1 MQVVKIL
8 LVHNFYGSAAP
19 SGENSA
25 YRAEAGLL
33 QNRGHSV
40 IEFNRH
46 SDEILQQNFYGTLK
60 GAVSAVW
67 NPFSLHALKRT
78 LRETKPDIVHVH
90 NTFPLLSP
98 SVLYAPREQN
108 IPTVMTMH
116 NYRIG
121 CSAGTAVR
129 KDRACT
135 LCLDKKSVIPALRYG
150 CYRESRIATLPVSA
164 MIAFHNAI
172 STWRNTIDA
181 FITLTDFQR
190 ETMVRFGI
198 PSESLFVKP
207 HFLEDPPQPIPWK
220 DRDNKAVF
228 VGRLYAAK
236 GIHVLLEA
244 WKRMGKGAP
253 HLEIVGDGPMRAQLI
268 RSAQESEASDSVS
281 FLGNV
286 SREEAM
292 HRISRAKLLIVPSL
306 CLEGFPMVVQEAF
319 ALGVPVAASNIG
331 SLPSL
336 IADNKNGKLF
346 IPGDAGDI
354 LSCVTGLLVDNTRLR
369 ILGESARREF
379 DEKYTAEKNYT
390 ILMAVYRAATKHRER
405 RPN

>member
-1 MQVVKIL
+1 MKIL
-8 LVHNFYGSAAP
+8 LVHNFYGSTAP
-19 SGENSA
+19 SGENTA
-25 YRAEAGLL
+25 YRAEASLL
-33 QNRGHSV
+33 RNNSHSV

-46 SDEILQQNFYGTLK
+46 SDEILQRNFYGTLK

-67 NPFSLHALKRT
+67 NPFSLFSLKQA

-98 SVLYAPREQN
+98 SVVYAPREQN

-129 KDRACT
+129 KDQACT
-135 LCLDKKSVIPALRYG
+135 LCLDAKSVIPALRFG
-150 CYRESRIATLPVSA
+150 CYRESRMATLPVSA
-164 MIAFHNAI
+164 MIAFHNARN
-172 STWRNTIDA
+172 TWRRNIDA

-190 ETMVRFGI
+190 DTMVRFGI
-198 PSESLFVKP
+198 PAESLFVKP
-207 HFLEDPPQPIPWK
+207 HFLEHPPQPIPWK
-220 DRDNKAVF
+220 DREHKAVF

-236 GIHVLLEA
+236 GIHILLEA
-244 WKRMGKGAP
+244 WKRMGKESP
-253 HLEIVGDGPMRAQLI
+253 RLEVVGDGPMKAQLV
-268 RSAQESEASDSVS
+268 RSVEGSGGSVS

-292 HRISRAKLLIVPSL
+292 RRISSAKLLIVPSL
-306 CLEGFPMVVQEAF
+306 CFEGFPMVVQEAF

-336 IADNKNGKLF
+336 VTENKNGKLF
-346 IPGDAGDI
+346 APGDAGEI
-354 LSCVTGLLVDNTRLR
+354 LSCVKELLANDKKLR
-369 ILGESARREF
+369 FLGEAARREF
-379 DEKYTAEKNYT
+379 DEKYTAEKNYGM
-390 ILMAVYRAATKHRER
+390 LMGIYEAATAR
-405 RPN
+405 RKTRIQ

>member
-1 MQVVKIL
+1 
-8 LVHNFYGSAAP
+8 
-19 SGENSA
+19 
-25 YRAEAGLL
+25 
-33 QNRGHSV
+33 
-40 IEFNRH
+40 
-46 SDEILQQNFYGTLK
+46 
-60 GAVSAVW
+60 
-67 NPFSLHALKRT
+67 
-78 LRETKPDIVHVH
+78 
-90 NTFPLLSP
+90 
-98 SVLYAPREQN
+98 
-108 IPTVMTMH
+108 
-116 NYRIG
+116 
-121 CSAGTAVR
+121 
-129 KDRACT
+129 
-135 LCLDKKSVIPALRYG
+135 
-150 CYRESRIATLPVSA
+150 
-164 MIAFHNAI
+164 MIALHNAM

-207 HFLEDPPQPIPWK
+207 HFLEDPPQPVSWK

-253 HLEIVGDGPMRAQLI
+253 HLEVVGDGPMRAQLV
-268 RSAQESEASDSVS
+268 RSAQESEASDSIS

-292 HRISRAKLLIVPSL
+292 NRISRAKLLIVPSL

-354 LSCVTGLLVDNTRLR
+354 LSCVTGLLADDTRLR
-369 ILGESARREF
+369 ILGESARCEF

-390 ILMAVYRAATKHRER
+390 TLMAVYRAATKHRER

>member
-1 MQVVKIL
+1 MKIL
-8 LVHNFYGSAAP
+8 LVHNFYGSTAP
-19 SGENSA
+19 SGENAA
-25 YRAEAGLL
+25 YSAEAALL

-46 SDEILQQNFYGTLK
+46 SDELLQGNFYGALK

-67 NPFSLHALKRT
+67 NPFSLHALKQK

-98 SVLYAPREQN
+98 SVLYASRELN

-129 KDRACT
+129 KDQACT
-135 LCLDKKSVIPALRYG
+135 LCLDKKSVVPALRYG
-150 CYRESRIATLPVSA
+150 CYRESKIATLPVSA

-172 STWRNTIDA
+172 NTWQANVDA

-190 ETMVRFGI
+190 ETMVHFGI
-198 PSESLFVKP
+198 PTESLFVKP
-207 HFLEDPPQPIPWK
+207 HFLENPPQPIPWE

-253 HLEIVGDGPMRAQLI
+253 RLDVVGDGPMRAQLV
-268 RSAQESEASDSVS
+268 RSIQESEVSDSVS

-286 SREEAM
+286 SHEEAM
-292 HRISRAKLLIVPSL
+292 NRISRAKLLIIPSL
-306 CLEGFPMVVQEAF
+306 CFEGFPMVVQEAF

-331 SLPSL
+331 SLPYL
-336 IADNKNGKLF
+336 ITENKNGKLF
-346 IPGDAGDI
+346 MPGNAGEI
-354 LSCVTGLLVDNTRLR
+354 LSCVKGLLADDKELR
-369 ILGESARREF
+369 TLGEGARREF
-379 DEKYTAEKNYT
+379 DENYTAEKNYS
-390 ILMAVYRAATKHRER
+390 ILMAIYNAAVKHRQRKPIEG
-405 RPN
+405 

>member
-1 MQVVKIL
+1 MKIL

-25 YRAEAGLL
+25 YRAEAVLL

-40 IEFNRH
+40 TEFNRN
-46 SDEILQQNFYGTLK
+46 SDEILQQKFFGTLK
-60 GAVSAVW
+60 GAMSAVW
-67 NPFSLHALKRT
+67 NPFSLRALKRT
-78 LRETKPDIVHVH
+78 LQETKPDIVHVH

-98 SVLYAPREQN
+98 SVLYAPQELN

-129 KDRACT
+129 KDQACT
-135 LCLDKKSVIPALRYG
+135 LCLDKKSVTPALRYG

-164 MIAFHNAI
+164 MIAFHNARD
-172 STWRNTIDA
+172 TWRNTIDA
-181 FITLTDFQR
+181 FITLTDFQK
-190 ETMVRFGI
+190 ETMIRFGI
-198 PSESLFVKP
+198 PSGSLFVKP
-207 HFLEDPPQPIPWK
+207 QFLEHPPRPILWK
-220 DRDNKAVF
+220 ERDNKAIF

-236 GIHVLLEA
+236 GIHVLVEA
-244 WKRMGKGAP
+244 WKRMGKGAM
-253 HLEIVGDGPMRAQLI
+253 HLEVVGDGPMRAQLV
-268 RSAQESEASDSVS
+268 RSTQESGASDSVS

-292 HRISRAKLLIVPSL
+292 TRISKAKLLIIPSL

-331 SLPSL
+331 SLPYL
-336 IADNKNGKLF
+336 IADDKNGKLF

-354 LSCVTGLLVDNTRLR
+354 LSCMKGMLADDKKLR
-369 ILGESARREF
+369 TLGENARREF
-379 DEKYTAEKNYT
+379 DEKYTAEKNYST
-390 ILMAVYRAATKHRER
+390 LMAIYGAAAEHRKQR
-405 RPN
+405 LN

>member
-1 MQVVKIL
+1 
-8 LVHNFYGSAAP
+8 
-19 SGENSA
+19 
-25 YRAEAGLL
+25 
-33 QNRGHSV
+33 
-40 IEFNRH
+40 
-46 SDEILQQNFYGTLK
+46 
-60 GAVSAVW
+60 
-67 NPFSLHALKRT
+67 
-78 LRETKPDIVHVH
+78 
-90 NTFPLLSP
+90 
-98 SVLYAPREQN
+98 
-108 IPTVMTMH
+108 MTMH

-129 KDRACT
+129 KDQACT

-164 MIAFHNAI
+164 MIAFHNAKN
-172 STWRNTIDA
+172 TWRNTIDA

-207 HFLEDPPQPIPWK
+207 HFLEHPPQPIPWK
-220 DRDNKAVF
+220 DRENKAVF

-253 HLEIVGDGPMRAQLI
+253 HLEVVGDGPMRAELV
-268 RSAQESEASDSVS
+268 RSIQESEASDSVS

-292 HRISRAKLLIVPSL
+292 NRISRAKLLIMPSL
-306 CLEGFPMVVQEAF
+306 CPEGFPMVVQEAF

-331 SLPSL
+331 SLPYL
-336 IADNKNGKLF
+336 VAENKNGKLF

-354 LSCVTGLLVDNTRLR
+354 LSCVKGLLADDERLR
-369 ILGESARREF
+369 ILGESARHEF
-379 DEKYTAEKNYT
+379 DEKYTAEKNY
-390 ILMAVYRAATKHRER
+390 IALMAIYRAATKHRER
-405 RPN
+405 RSN

>member
-1 MQVVKIL
+1 VKIL
-8 LVHNFYGSAAP
+8 LVHSFYGSTAP

-25 YRAEAGLL
+25 YRAEADLL
-33 QNRGHSV
+33 QSRGHSV

-46 SDEILQQNFYGTLK
+46 SDEILQQGIYGTLK

-67 NPFSLHALKRT
+67 NPFSLHALKRK

-129 KDRACT
+129 KDQACT

-150 CYRESRIATLPVSA
+150 CYRESRIATLPVSV
-164 MIAFHNAI
+164 MIAFHNAKK
-172 STWRNTIDA
+172 TWRNNVDA

-198 PSESLFVKP
+198 PTESLFVKP
-207 HFLEDPPQPIPWK
+207 HFLEHPPQPIPWK
-220 DRDNKAVF
+220 ERDNKAIF

-253 HLEIVGDGPMRAQLI
+253 HLEVVGDGPMRAQLV
-268 RSAQESEASDSVS
+268 RSTQESEASDSVS

-292 HRISRAKLLIVPSL
+292 DRISRAKLLIVPSL

-319 ALGVPVAASNIG
+319 ALGVPVAASKIG
-331 SLPSL
+331 SLPNL
-336 IADNKNGKLF
+336 ITENKTGKLF

-354 LSCVTGLLVDNTRLR
+354 LSCVRELLADDTKLR
-369 ILGESARREF
+369 ILSENARHEF
-379 DEKYTAEKNYT
+379 DEKYTAEKNYSTLMT
-390 ILMAVYRAATKHRER
+390 IYKAAAKHRSESEIER
-405 RPN
+405 